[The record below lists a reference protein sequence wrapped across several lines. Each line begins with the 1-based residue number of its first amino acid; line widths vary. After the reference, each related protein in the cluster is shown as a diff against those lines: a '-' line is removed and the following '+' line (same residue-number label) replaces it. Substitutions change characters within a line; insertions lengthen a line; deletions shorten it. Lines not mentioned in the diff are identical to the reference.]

1 MPEFIVNYWFVIL
14 IALAVVVVLGYIIYV
29 FIKMPKT
36 SQIAKVK
43 EWLLFAVMEAEKELG
58 GGTGQLKLRYVYDM
72 FIVKFPW
79 LVKVVSFESF
89 SGLVDEV
96 LEKFKAIL
104 DTNKN
109 VQNYVEG
116 FNNSGGEVK

>member
-29 FIKMPKT
+29 FVKMPKT

-116 FNNSGGEVK
+116 SNNSGGEVK